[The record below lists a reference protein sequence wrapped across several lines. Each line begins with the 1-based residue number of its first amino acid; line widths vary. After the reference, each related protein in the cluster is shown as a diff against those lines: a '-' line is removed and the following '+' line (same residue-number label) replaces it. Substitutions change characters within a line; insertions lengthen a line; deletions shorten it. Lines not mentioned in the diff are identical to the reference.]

1 MTETAPIACSLDAAA
16 ARDRLARIQ
25 TIGGRALLAREERG
39 GVHVLRFAADRETRA
54 DLAEIVSAERRCC
67 PFLELEL
74 GEECGEL
81 VLSIGAD
88 QEGRGAATML
98 AEAFG
103 AASRPPRCGRYD
115 AGP

>member
-1 MTETAPIACSLDAAA
+1 MRETAPIACSLDAAA

-25 TIGGRALLAREERG
+25 TIGGRALLSREERG
-39 GVHVLRFAADRETRA
+39 GVHVLRFAADREAKA
-54 DLAEIVSAERRCC
+54 DLTEIVSAERRCC

-74 GEECGEL
+74 REEDGEL
-81 VLSIGAD
+81 MLEIGAER
-88 QEGRGAATML
+88 EGRAVARML

-103 AASRPPRCGRYD
+103 ATSRPSRCGRYD